1 MGSSKCSDKPIFVV
15 IAETPSGY
23 SFDNDVKYSSP
34 FANHT
39 ITQTSDMT
47 HPSIMVNSNWGMA
60 KKNSIT
66 QMVTGNAGFKILQN
80 RKNTNFYK
88 SYSTGEAVGLLLN
101 DTHGYRLGRYKGLSG
116 EAPSV
121 AELANLLGSVSRS
134 SKDVKVRGSPLE
146 YKRLLDYFQ
155 FLLARK
161 VSGTGNSS
169 NNLYLV
175 RPNNVNILDDMNDT
189 SDVSLEDVYMGLFD
203 GDLSNRTMYNK
214 AYFVSGD
221 RPAAIASVVRQVP
234 TIFQEKTGKKMHLMP
249 MGDNN
254 GRIRRYLDRKLRQL
268 DYTISSNG
276 TVSKDGVIIIDKT
289 DDISWY
295 LDTGVLFQKKPAPNI
310 EQRVLL
316 LFYWVFNYPAQTS
329 NVPIIEAFFSIVDT
343 FHDFKPTT
351 RTDGKSNNNS
361 GAIGSLMGQ
370 NKNRQNFKARRANTI
385 NLTNVSNTR
394 IAHRTLVRLLGSDIY
409 RKVRSGYSESLKNTV
424 SGVNKRTFTPN
435 EKVGRF
441 LYFITSIFGSD
452 PGTLIKACEE
462 LSKDILIDISGN
474 NPIYTRI
481 EDQNQKSNPL
491 CAKLESEGACL
502 IIDMIF
508 GSLPDCLMKHSVFH
522 NVGVLDPAS
531 KKILS
536 WSEVEGGDGCIET
549 PKDQKKRKQKKAEAR
564 KRASKLKDSKAKQK
578 AGEQRKVKSQA
589 TRIETVKKMANKARQ
604 NQINIARRRQI
615 ATARREG
622 GRTVRNTQ
630 PAPTPFTRTNTPSN
644 MKMTMGKVS
653 PKKPPLPPTPFT
665 RTNTPSNMKM
675 TMGKVSPKKPPLP
688 PTLKRSRNN
697 KPPLPPRSGVTV
709 SRGPGNAPATG
720 TRSVRS
726 VQRTRNAP
734 PASGTRSASARRTPV
749 AQTPTST
756 ARRTPVA
763 QTPTSTVRRTPVAQ
777 TPAST
782 STVRRTP
789 GTVRTPK

>member
-1 MGSSKCSDKPIFVV
+1 MASSKCSEKPIFVV
-15 IAETPSGY
+15 IKQTTTGY
-23 SFDNDVKYSSP
+23 SFDNDVNYSSP

-66 QMVTGNAGFKILQN
+66 QMVTGNAGFKILENRQN
-80 RKNTNFYK
+80 SNFYK
-88 SYSTGEAVGLLLN
+88 SYSTGGAVGLLLN

-121 AELANLLGSVSRS
+121 AELANLLGNISRS

-189 SDVSLEDVYMGLFD
+189 SDGSLEDVYMGLFD

-214 AYFVSGD
+214 AYFVTAD

-234 TIFQEKTGKKMHLMP
+234 TIFQEAASKKSSTSKFHLIP
-249 MGDNN
+249 QGNN
-254 GRIRRYLDRKLRQL
+254 GRILKYLTQELTRSGF
-268 DYTISSNG
+268 TISSNG
-276 TVSKDGVIIIDKT
+276 IVSIGDLKIVDKT
-289 DDISWY
+289 TEIGWY
-295 LDTGVLFQKKPAPNI
+295 LDTTLLFNK
-310 EQRVLL
+310 RVVSKVELRAL
-316 LFYWVFNYPAQTS
+316 VLFYWIFNYPSRTS
-329 NVPIIEAFFSIVDT
+329 NIPIVEAFFSIVDT
-343 FHDFKPTT
+343 FHDFKPTS
-351 RTDGKSNNNS
+351 RTTGKSNNNS

-370 NKNRQNFKARRANTI
+370 KQNRENFKARKANTI

-394 IAHRTLVRLLGSDIY
+394 VAHRTLVRLLGSDIY
-409 RKVRSGYSESLKNTV
+409 RKVKSGYGKALKNTL
-424 SGVNKRTFTPN
+424 SNVNKRQITPD

-441 LYFITSIFGSD
+441 LYFVTNVFGSD
-452 PGTLIKACEE
+452 SGGLINACED
-462 LSKDILIDISGN
+462 LSRDILIDISGD
-474 NPIYTRI
+474 NPIYTRTSG
-481 EDQNQKSNPL
+481 NSNTNSNAL

-502 IIDMIF
+502 IIDYMI
-508 GSLPDCLMKHSVFH
+508 GSLPDCLIKHSVFH
-522 NVGVLDPAS
+522 NVGVLDPVS
-531 KKILS
+531 KRILS

-549 PKDQKKRKQKKAEAR
+549 PKDQTKRKQKKAEAR

-653 PKKPPLPPTPFT
+653 PKKPITA
-665 RTNTPSNMKM
+665 
-675 TMGKVSPKKPPLP
+675 KKPPLP
-688 PTLKRSRNN
+688 YWYDSLYLIISLLDEANAK
-697 KPPLPPRSGVTV
+697 KPPLPYRSGVRV

-720 TRSVRS
+720 TRSARS

-749 AQTPTST
+749 APTSAT
-756 ARRTPVA
+756 
-763 QTPTSTVRRTPVAQ
+763 
-777 TPAST
+777 
-782 STVRRTP
+782 RRTP
-789 GTVRTPK
+789 GTRPATAGRPPVARTPTTATRRTPGSAQV

>member
-1 MGSSKCSDKPIFVV
+1 MASSKCSEKPIFVV
-15 IAETPSGY
+15 IKQTTTGY
-23 SFDNDVKYSSP
+23 SFDNDVNYSSP
-34 FANHT
+34 FASHT

-80 RKNTNFYK
+80 RQNSNFYK

-121 AELANLLGSVSRS
+121 AELANLLGSISRS

-155 FLLARK
+155 FLLTRK

-189 SDVSLEDVYMGLFD
+189 SDVSLEEVYMGLFD

-214 AYFVSGD
+214 AYFVTAD

-234 TIFQEKTGKKMHLMP
+234 TIFQEAASKKSSTSKFHLIP
-249 MGDNN
+249 QVNN
-254 GRIRRYLDRKLRQL
+254 GRILRYLTQELTRSGF
-268 DYTISSNG
+268 TISSNG
-276 TVSKDGVIIIDKT
+276 IVSIGDLKIVDKT
-289 DDISWY
+289 KEIGWY
-295 LDTGVLFQKKPAPNI
+295 LDTTLLFN
-310 EQRVLL
+310 QRVVSNVELRAL
-316 LFYWVFNYPAQTS
+316 VLFYWIFNYPSRTS
-329 NVPIIEAFFSIVDT
+329 NIPIVEAFFSIVDT
-343 FHDFKPTT
+343 FHDFKPTS
-351 RTDGKSNNNS
+351 RTTGKSNNNS

-370 NKNRQNFKARRANTI
+370 KQNRENFKARKANTI

-394 IAHRTLVRLLGSDIY
+394 TAHRTLVRLLGSDIY
-409 RKVRSGYSESLKNTV
+409 RKVRSGYSESLKNTI
-424 SGVNKRTFTPN
+424 SSVNKRTFTPD

-452 PGTLIKACEE
+452 SGGLINACEE
-462 LSKDILIDISGN
+462 LSRDILIDISGN
-474 NPIYTRI
+474 NPIYTRTSG
-481 EDQNQKSNPL
+481 NSNTNSNAL

-502 IIDMIF
+502 IIDYMI
-508 GSLPDCLMKHSVFH
+508 GSLPDCLIKHSVFH

-531 KKILS
+531 KRILS

-549 PKDQKKRKQKKAEAR
+549 AKDQKKRKQKKAEAR
-564 KRASKLKDSKAKQK
+564 KKASKLKDSKAKQK
-578 AGEQRKVKSQA
+578 AGEQRKKKSQA
-589 TRIETVKKMANKARQ
+589 TRIETKQKAANKARQ

-653 PKKPPLPPTPFT
+653 PKKPTT
-665 RTNTPSNMKM
+665 A
-675 TMGKVSPKKPPLP
+675 KKPPLQ

-697 KPPLPPRSGVTV
+697 NQNNNKPPAKKPPLPPRSGVRV

-720 TRSVRS
+720 TRSARS

-749 AQTPTST
+749 APTSAT
-756 ARRTPVA
+756 RRTPGTRPATAGRPPVA
-763 QTPTSTVRRTPVAQ
+763 RTPTTATRP
-777 TPAST
+777 
-782 STVRRTP
+782 TP

>member
-1 MGSSKCSDKPIFVV
+1 MGSSKCSDNPIFVV
-15 IAETPSGY
+15 IKQTTTGY
-23 SFDNDVKYSSP
+23 SFDNDVNYSSP

-80 RKNTNFYK
+80 RKNTNFYTR
-88 SYSTGEAVGLLLN
+88 YPTGKAVGLLSN
-101 DTHGYRLGRYKGLSG
+101 DTHGYRLARWTPSLTG

-189 SDVSLEDVYMGLFD
+189 SDGSLEDVYMGLFD

-214 AYFVSGD
+214 AYFVTAD

-234 TIFQEKTGKKMHLMP
+234 TIFQEAASKKSSTSKFHLIP
-249 MGDNN
+249 QGNN
-254 GRIRRYLDRKLRQL
+254 GRILKYLTQELTRSGF
-268 DYTISSNG
+268 TISSNG
-276 TVSKDGVIIIDKT
+276 IVSIGDLKIVDKT
-289 DDISWY
+289 TEIGWY
-295 LDTGVLFQKKPAPNI
+295 LDTTLLFNK
-310 EQRVLL
+310 RVVSKVELRAL
-316 LFYWVFNYPAQTS
+316 VLFYWIFNYPSRTS
-329 NVPIIEAFFSIVDT
+329 NIPIVEAFFSIVDT
-343 FHDFKPTT
+343 FHDFKPTS
-351 RTDGKSNNNS
+351 RTTGKSNNNS

-370 NKNRQNFKARRANTI
+370 KQNRENFKARKANTI

-394 IAHRTLVRLLGSDIY
+394 VAHRTLVRLLGSDIY
-409 RKVRSGYSESLKNTV
+409 RKVKSGYGKALKNTL
-424 SGVNKRTFTPN
+424 SNVNKRQITPD

-441 LYFITSIFGSD
+441 LYFVTNVFGSD
-452 PGTLIKACEE
+452 SGGLINACED
-462 LSKDILIDISGN
+462 LSRDILINISGN
-474 NPIYTRI
+474 NPIYTRTSG
-481 EDQNQKSNPL
+481 NSNTNSNAL
-491 CAKLESEGACL
+491 CVKLESEGACL
-502 IIDMIF
+502 IIDYMI
-508 GSLPDCLMKHSVFH
+508 GSLPDCLIKHSVFH
-522 NVGVLDPAS
+522 NVGVLDPVS
-531 KKILS
+531 KRILS

-653 PKKPPLPPTPFT
+653 PKKPITA
-665 RTNTPSNMKM
+665 
-675 TMGKVSPKKPPLP
+675 KKPPLP
-688 PTLKRSRNN
+688 PTLKRSINNNQNNN
-697 KPPLPPRSGVTV
+697 KPPAKKPPLPYRSGVRV

-720 TRSVRS
+720 TRSARS

-749 AQTPTST
+749 APTSAT
-756 ARRTPVA
+756 
-763 QTPTSTVRRTPVAQ
+763 
-777 TPAST
+777 
-782 STVRRTP
+782 RRTP
-789 GTVRTPK
+789 GTRPATAGRPPVARTPTTATRRTPGSAQV

>member
-1 MGSSKCSDKPIFVV
+1 MGSSKCSDNPIFVV
-15 IAETPSGY
+15 IKQTTTGY
-23 SFDNDVKYSSP
+23 SFDNDVNYSSP
-34 FANHT
+34 FASHT

-80 RKNTNFYK
+80 RKNTNFYTR
-88 SYSTGEAVGLLLN
+88 YPTGKAVGLLSN
-101 DTHGYRLGRYKGLSG
+101 DTHGYRLARWTPSLTG

-175 RPNNVNILDDMNDT
+175 RPNNVNILDVMNDT
-189 SDVSLEDVYMGLFD
+189 VGGLKDAYEELFD

-214 AYFVSGD
+214 AYFVTAD

-234 TIFQEKTGKKMHLMP
+234 TIFQEKTGQKMHLMP
-249 MGDNN
+249 VGDNN
-254 GRIRRYLDRKLRQL
+254 GRIRQYLVSKLRQL
-268 DYTISSNG
+268 YYTISSNG

-289 DDISWY
+289 NDISWF
-295 LDTGVLFQKKPAPNI
+295 LDTGALFGKSVPNI
-310 EQRVLL
+310 EHRVLL

-343 FHDFKPTT
+343 FHDFKPTK

-370 NKNRQNFKARRANTI
+370 NTNRKNFKARRANTI

-409 RKVRSGYSESLKNTV
+409 RKVRSGYSESLKNTI
-424 SGVNKRTFTPN
+424 SRVNKRTFTSD

-452 PGTLIKACEE
+452 PGTLIKACED
-462 LSKDILIDISGN
+462 LSRDILIDISGD
-474 NPIYTRI
+474 NPIYTRN
-481 EDQNQKSNPL
+481 QNSNPL

-502 IIDMIF
+502 IIDMMF
-508 GSLPDCLMKHSVFH
+508 GSLPDCLMKHSVYH
-522 NVGVLDPAS
+522 NVGVLDPVS

-549 PKDQKKRKQKKAEAR
+549 QKDRTKRRQRTAEALKKASR
-564 KRASKLKDSKAKQK
+564 LKDNKAKRK
-578 AGEQRKVKSQA
+578 AGEQRKEKSKA
-589 TRIETVKKMANKARQ
+589 TRIETIKKIANKARQ
-604 NQINIARRRQI
+604 NQINIERRRQI
-615 ATARREG
+615 TTARREG

-644 MKMTMGKVS
+644 MKMTVGKVS
-653 PKKPPLPPTPFT
+653 PKKPITA
-665 RTNTPSNMKM
+665 
-675 TMGKVSPKKPPLP
+675 KKPPLP
-688 PTLKRSRNN
+688 PTLKRSINN
-697 KPPLPPRSGVTV
+697 NQNNNKPPAKKPPLPPRSGVRV

-720 TRSVRS
+720 TRSARS

-749 AQTPTST
+749 APTSAT
-756 ARRTPVA
+756 
-763 QTPTSTVRRTPVAQ
+763 
-777 TPAST
+777 
-782 STVRRTP
+782 RRTP
-789 GTVRTPK
+789 GTRPATAGRPPVARTPTTATRRTPGSAQV

>member
-1 MGSSKCSDKPIFVV
+1 MASSKCSEKPIFVV
-15 IAETPSGY
+15 IKQTTTGY
-23 SFDNDVKYSSP
+23 SFDNDVNYSSP
-34 FANHT
+34 FASHT

-66 QMVTGNAGFKILQN
+66 QMVTGNAGFKILENRQN
-80 RKNTNFYK
+80 SNFYK
-88 SYSTGEAVGLLLN
+88 SYSTGGAVGLLLN

-121 AELANLLGSVSRS
+121 AELANLLGNISRS

-189 SDVSLEDVYMGLFD
+189 SDGSLEDVYMGLFD

-214 AYFVSGD
+214 AYFVTAD

-234 TIFQEKTGKKMHLMP
+234 TIFQEAASKKSSTSKFHLIP
-249 MGDNN
+249 QGNN
-254 GRIRRYLDRKLRQL
+254 GRILKYLTQELTRSGF
-268 DYTISSNG
+268 TISSNG
-276 TVSKDGVIIIDKT
+276 IVSIGDLKIVDKT
-289 DDISWY
+289 TEIGWY
-295 LDTGVLFQKKPAPNI
+295 LDTTLLFNK
-310 EQRVLL
+310 RVVSKVELRAL
-316 LFYWVFNYPAQTS
+316 VLFYWIFNYPSRTS
-329 NVPIIEAFFSIVDT
+329 NIPIVEAFFSIVDT
-343 FHDFKPTT
+343 FHDFKPTS
-351 RTDGKSNNNS
+351 RTTGKSNNNS

-370 NKNRQNFKARRANTI
+370 KQNRENFKARKANTI

-394 IAHRTLVRLLGSDIY
+394 VAHRTLVRLLGSDIY
-409 RKVRSGYSESLKNTV
+409 RKVKSGYGKALKNTL
-424 SGVNKRTFTPN
+424 SNVNKRQITPD

-441 LYFITSIFGSD
+441 LYFVTNVFGSD
-452 PGTLIKACEE
+452 SGGLINACED
-462 LSKDILIDISGN
+462 LSRDILIDISGD
-474 NPIYTRI
+474 NPIYTRTSG
-481 EDQNQKSNPL
+481 NSNTNSNAL

-502 IIDMIF
+502 IIDYMI
-508 GSLPDCLMKHSVFH
+508 GSLPDCLIKHSVFH
-522 NVGVLDPAS
+522 NVGVLDPVS
-531 KKILS
+531 KRILS

-549 PKDQKKRKQKKAEAR
+549 PKDQTKRKQKKAEAR

-653 PKKPPLPPTPFT
+653 PKKPITA
-665 RTNTPSNMKM
+665 
-675 TMGKVSPKKPPLP
+675 KKPPLQ

-697 KPPLPPRSGVTV
+697 NQNTNKPPAKKPPLPPRPGVRV

-720 TRSVRS
+720 TRSARS

-749 AQTPTST
+749 APTSAT
-756 ARRTPVA
+756 
-763 QTPTSTVRRTPVAQ
+763 
-777 TPAST
+777 
-782 STVRRTP
+782 RRTP
-789 GTVRTPK
+789 GTRPATAGRPPVARTPTTATRRTPGSAQV

>member
-1 MGSSKCSDKPIFVV
+1 MASSKCSEKPIFVV
-15 IAETPSGY
+15 IKQTTTGY
-23 SFDNDVKYSSP
+23 SFDNDVNYSSP

-316 LFYWVFNYPAQTS
+316 
-329 NVPIIEAFFSIVDT
+329 
-343 FHDFKPTT
+343 
-351 RTDGKSNNNS
+351 
-361 GAIGSLMGQ
+361 
-370 NKNRQNFKARRANTI
+370 
-385 NLTNVSNTR
+385 
-394 IAHRTLVRLLGSDIY
+394 
-409 RKVRSGYSESLKNTV
+409 
-424 SGVNKRTFTPN
+424 
-435 EKVGRF
+435 
-441 LYFITSIFGSD
+441 
-452 PGTLIKACEE
+452 
-462 LSKDILIDISGN
+462 
-474 NPIYTRI
+474 
-481 EDQNQKSNPL
+481 
-491 CAKLESEGACL
+491 
-502 IIDMIF
+502 
-508 GSLPDCLMKHSVFH
+508 
-522 NVGVLDPAS
+522 
-531 KKILS
+531 
-536 WSEVEGGDGCIET
+536 
-549 PKDQKKRKQKKAEAR
+549 
-564 KRASKLKDSKAKQK
+564 
-578 AGEQRKVKSQA
+578 
-589 TRIETVKKMANKARQ
+589 
-604 NQINIARRRQI
+604 
-615 ATARREG
+615 
-622 GRTVRNTQ
+622 
-630 PAPTPFTRTNTPSN
+630 
-644 MKMTMGKVS
+644 
-653 PKKPPLPPTPFT
+653 
-665 RTNTPSNMKM
+665 
-675 TMGKVSPKKPPLP
+675 
-688 PTLKRSRNN
+688 
-697 KPPLPPRSGVTV
+697 
-709 SRGPGNAPATG
+709 
-720 TRSVRS
+720 
-726 VQRTRNAP
+726 
-734 PASGTRSASARRTPV
+734 
-749 AQTPTST
+749 
-756 ARRTPVA
+756 
-763 QTPTSTVRRTPVAQ
+763 
-777 TPAST
+777 
-782 STVRRTP
+782 
-789 GTVRTPK
+789 

>member
-1 MGSSKCSDKPIFVV
+1 MASSKCSEKPIFVV
-15 IAETPSGY
+15 IKQTTTGY
-23 SFDNDVKYSSP
+23 SFDNDVNYSSP

-66 QMVTGNAGFKILQN
+66 QMVTGNAGFKILEN
-80 RKNTNFYK
+80 RKNSNFYK

-121 AELANLLGSVSRS
+121 AELANLLGNISRS

-189 SDVSLEDVYMGLFD
+189 SDGSLEDVYMGLFD

-214 AYFVSGD
+214 AYFVTAD

-234 TIFQEKTGKKMHLMP
+234 TIFQEAASKKSSTSKFHLIP
-249 MGDNN
+249 QGNN
-254 GRIRRYLDRKLRQL
+254 GRILKYLTQELTRSGF
-268 DYTISSNG
+268 TISSNG
-276 TVSKDGVIIIDKT
+276 IVSIGDLKIVDKT
-289 DDISWY
+289 TEIGWY
-295 LDTGVLFQKKPAPNI
+295 LDTTLLFNK
-310 EQRVLL
+310 RVVSKVELRAL
-316 LFYWVFNYPAQTS
+316 VLFYWIFNYPSRTS
-329 NVPIIEAFFSIVDT
+329 NIPIVEAFFSIVDT
-343 FHDFKPTT
+343 FHDFKPTS
-351 RTDGKSNNNS
+351 RTTGKSNNNS

-370 NKNRQNFKARRANTI
+370 KQNRENFKARKANTI

-394 IAHRTLVRLLGSDIY
+394 VAHRTLVRLLGSDIY
-409 RKVRSGYSESLKNTV
+409 RKVKSGYGKALKNTL
-424 SGVNKRTFTPN
+424 SNVNKRQITPD

-441 LYFITSIFGSD
+441 LYFVTNVFGSD
-452 PGTLIKACEE
+452 SGGLINACED
-462 LSKDILIDISGN
+462 LSRDILIDISGD
-474 NPIYTRI
+474 NPIYTRTSG
-481 EDQNQKSNPL
+481 NSNTNSNAL

-502 IIDMIF
+502 IIDYMI
-508 GSLPDCLMKHSVFH
+508 GSLPDCLIKHSVFH
-522 NVGVLDPAS
+522 NVGVLDPVS
-531 KKILS
+531 KRILS

-549 PKDQKKRKQKKAEAR
+549 PKDQKKRKQKKAEAL

-653 PKKPPLPPTPFT
+653 PKKPITA
-665 RTNTPSNMKM
+665 
-675 TMGKVSPKKPPLP
+675 KKPPLQ

-697 KPPLPPRSGVTV
+697 NQNTNKPPAKKPPLPPRPGVRV

-720 TRSVRS
+720 TRSARS

-749 AQTPTST
+749 APTSAT
-756 ARRTPVA
+756 
-763 QTPTSTVRRTPVAQ
+763 
-777 TPAST
+777 
-782 STVRRTP
+782 RRTP
-789 GTVRTPK
+789 GTRPATAGRPPVTRTPTTATRRTPGSAQV